1 MTKQG
6 LRAAVLGLL
15 GLLAAKPVL
24 AQSYEIPWWT
34 VDGGGVTFATGGP
47 YSLGATAGQHDASG
61 ALAGGT
67 FSLVGGFWAGGGVM
81 LADLAT
87 TKTDGQATAVPGLP
101 ITYTIVATNV
111 GPSSAS
117 GATVTDVVPTAILG
131 ATWTCVG
138 AGGGTCTASGSGS
151 INDTVILPMG
161 ATVTYTLTG
170 TLAASAAGSLANT
183 AAVASP
189 AGVTDPVPGNN
200 SATDTDVLTPQTD
213 LSMAKTDGQTT
224 AAPGQPVTYTV
235 TAANVGPS
243 DAVGTT
249 VTDVVPAILL
259 GAHWTC
265 VASAGS
271 TCAAS
276 GSGSIND
283 TVHLLVGG
291 TATYTLTGT
300 VDPLAT
306 GTLVNTAGVA
316 TGPAA
321 TDPDPSNNTATDS
334 DTLEPRALAELVHG
348 TSIVLDLAS
357 AGAAAD
363 VDRFRIR
370 QQPYASYEVVIDE
383 ASGDLGSSGPTLER
397 VAGDGATVVQLS
409 QPVGVGFSRSL
420 RWSNTTGTAIDDQTV
435 RVRSAGCTTDC
446 GADDTYRIR
455 AYETTATVPRFNN
468 AGTQLTVL
476 LLQNPGAE
484 TITGTVY
491 FWTVA
496 GTLAGQQGF
505 TLPPRQLLVLNTGT
519 VVPGVGGSMS
529 VVHDGPY
536 DALVGKTVALEPATG
551 FSFDSPLSSRPR

>member
-1 MTKQG
+1 
-6 LRAAVLGLL
+6 
-15 GLLAAKPVL
+15 
-24 AQSYEIPWWT
+24 
-34 VDGGGVTFATGGP
+34 
-47 YSLGATAGQHDASG
+47 
-61 ALAGGT
+61 
-67 FSLVGGFWAGGGVM
+67 
-81 LADLAT
+81 
-87 TKTDGQATAVPGLP
+87 
-101 ITYTIVATNV
+101 
-111 GPSSAS
+111 
-117 GATVTDVVPTAILG
+117 
-131 ATWTCVG
+131 
-138 AGGGTCTASGSGS
+138 
-151 INDTVILPMG
+151 
-161 ATVTYTLTG
+161 
-170 TLAASAAGSLANT
+170 
-183 AAVASP
+183 
-189 AGVTDPVPGNN
+189 
-200 SATDTDVLTPQTD
+200 
-213 LSMAKTDGQTT
+213 
-224 AAPGQPVTYTV
+224 VTYTV
-235 TAANVGPS
+235 TAVNVGPS
-243 DAVGTT
+243 DAVGAT
-249 VTDVVPAILL
+249 VTDAVPAILL

-276 GSGSIND
+276 GTGSIND

-316 TGPAA
+316 AGPAA
-321 TDPDPSNNTATDS
+321 TDPDPANNTATDT

-491 FWTVA
+491 FWNVA

-505 TLPPRQLLVLNTGT
+505 SLPPRQLLVLNTGT